1 MKNKFFK
8 IMSEELEN
16 EKKSKKIDILKTSLF
31 LYMTVISK
39 VLYEELE
46 VLKNNNYLFLEYLN
60 NIGFTYNLKENYLK
74 NMKNL
79 SSKIKIFEDTYKAIE
94 SRLNREELI
103 EDAGAMEIDIKL
115 DIFRGQCVKIAK
127 NYIDKIINSAVI
139 SNDNIVQLL
148 SEILGIKNN
157 EILYA
162 INFFEENMFYDYE
175 IPKNEIDAIT
185 DILFSI
191 ANLKKKEKISII
203 LTKEITSKELIY
215 ESIKNNKKGIV
226 EKSAIDSLTLEEKEE
241 LVKLDKIQCIISVP
255 FNNILKNQ
263 VVIFNEEKE
272 EKEHILFVQ
281 TQDFFEKGN
290 EKIKVE
296 NFKEL
301 LKILDEKEEVN
312 GVLKSVSNDAV
323 LEKECNFDILNYVFK
338 IKEKINLE
346 ELMAEKNESYEIMMK
361 KREKCDKLLR
371 ESLEIKKAE

>member
-103 EDAGAMEIDIKL
+103 EDAGAMEIDLKL

-127 NYIDKIINSAVI
+127 NYIDKIINSVVI
-139 SNDNIVQLL
+139 PNDNTVQLL

-301 LKILDEKEEVN
+301 LKILDEKKEVN

-346 ELMAEKNESYEIMMK
+346 ELMAEKDESYKIMTE
-361 KREKCDKLLR
+361 KRERCDKLLR
-371 ESLEIKKAE
+371 ESLEVKK

>member
-103 EDAGAMEIDIKL
+103 EDAGAMEIDLKL

-139 SNDNIVQLL
+139 PNDNTVQLL

-272 EKEHILFVQ
+272 EKKHILFVQ

-346 ELMAEKNESYEIMMK
+346 ELMAEKDESYKIMTE
-361 KREKCDKLLR
+361 KRERCDKLLR
-371 ESLEIKKAE
+371 ESLEVKK

>member
-103 EDAGAMEIDIKL
+103 EDAGAMEIDLKL

-139 SNDNIVQLL
+139 PNDNTVQLL
-148 SEILGIKNN
+148 SEILGIKND

-272 EKEHILFVQ
+272 EKKHILFVQ

-346 ELMAEKNESYEIMMK
+346 ELMAEKDESYKIMTE
-361 KREKCDKLLR
+361 KRERCDKLLR
-371 ESLEIKKAE
+371 ESLEVKK

>member
-103 EDAGAMEIDIKL
+103 EDAGAMEIDLKL

-139 SNDNIVQLL
+139 PNDNTVQLL

-226 EKSAIDSLTLEEKEE
+226 EKSVIDSLTLEEKEE
-241 LVKLDKIQCIISVP
+241 LVKSDKIQCIISVP
-255 FNNILKNQ
+255 FNNVLKNQ
-263 VVIFNEEKE
+263 VIIFNEEKE

-346 ELMAEKNESYEIMMK
+346 ELMAEKDESYKIMTE

-371 ESLEIKKAE
+371 ESLEVKK

>member
-103 EDAGAMEIDIKL
+103 EDAGAMEIDLKL

-127 NYIDKIINSAVI
+127 NYIDKIINSVVI
-139 SNDNIVQLL
+139 PNDNTVQLL

-241 LVKLDKIQCIISVP
+241 LVKSDKIQCIISVP

-346 ELMAEKNESYEIMMK
+346 ELMAEKDESYKIMTE

-371 ESLEIKKAE
+371 ESLEVKK

>member
-103 EDAGAMEIDIKL
+103 EDAGAMEIDLKL

-139 SNDNIVQLL
+139 PNDNTVQLL

-241 LVKLDKIQCIISVP
+241 LVKSDKIQCIISVP

-346 ELMAEKNESYEIMMK
+346 ELMAEKDESYKIMTE
-361 KREKCDKLLR
+361 KREICDKLLR
-371 ESLEIKKAE
+371 ESLEVKK

>member
-103 EDAGAMEIDIKL
+103 EDAGAMEIDLKL

-139 SNDNIVQLL
+139 PNDNTVQLL

-241 LVKLDKIQCIISVP
+241 LVKSDKIQCVISVP
-255 FNNILKNQ
+255 FNNVLKNQ
-263 VVIFNEEKE
+263 VIIFNEEKE

-346 ELMAEKNESYEIMMK
+346 ELMAEKDESYKIMTE
-361 KREKCDKLLR
+361 KRERCDKLLR
-371 ESLEIKKAE
+371 ESLEVKK

>member
-103 EDAGAMEIDIKL
+103 EDAGAMEIDLKL

-139 SNDNIVQLL
+139 PNDNTVQLL

-241 LVKLDKIQCIISVP
+241 LVKSDKIQCIISVP

-338 IKEKINLE
+338 VKEKINLE
-346 ELMAEKNESYEIMMK
+346 ELMAEKDESYKIMTE
-361 KREKCDKLLR
+361 KREICDKLLR
-371 ESLEIKKAE
+371 ESLEVKK

>member
-16 EKKSKKIDILKTSLF
+16 EKKSKKMDILKTSLF

-103 EDAGAMEIDIKL
+103 EDAGAMEIDLKL
-115 DIFRGQCVKIAK
+115 DIFRGQCVKIVK

-139 SNDNIVQLL
+139 PNDNTVQLL

-241 LVKLDKIQCIISVP
+241 LVKSDKIQCIISVP

-272 EKEHILFVQ
+272 EKKHILFVQ

-346 ELMAEKNESYEIMMK
+346 ELMAEKDESYKIMTE
-361 KREKCDKLLR
+361 KRERCDKLLR
-371 ESLEIKKAE
+371 ESLEVKK

>member
-103 EDAGAMEIDIKL
+103 EDAGAMEIDLKL

-139 SNDNIVQLL
+139 PNDNTVQLL
-148 SEILGIKNN
+148 SEILGIRNN
-157 EILYA
+157 EILYD

-226 EKSAIDSLTLEEKEE
+226 EKSVIDLLTLEEKEE
-241 LVKLDKIQCIISVP
+241 LVKSDKIQCIISVP

-346 ELMAEKNESYEIMMK
+346 ELMAEKDESYKIMTE
-361 KREKCDKLLR
+361 KRERCDKLLR
-371 ESLEIKKAE
+371 ESLEVKK

>member
-8 IMSEELEN
+8 VMSEELEN

-103 EDAGAMEIDIKL
+103 EDAGAMEIDLKL

-139 SNDNIVQLL
+139 PNDNTVQLL

-241 LVKLDKIQCIISVP
+241 LVKSDKIQCIISVP
-255 FNNILKNQ
+255 FNNVLKNQ

-338 IKEKINLE
+338 VKEKINLE
-346 ELMAEKNESYEIMMK
+346 ELMAEKDESYKIMTE
-361 KREKCDKLLR
+361 KRERCDKLLR
-371 ESLEIKKAE
+371 ESLEVKK

>member
-79 SSKIKIFEDTYKAIE
+79 SSKIKIFEETYKAIE

-103 EDAGAMEIDIKL
+103 EDAGAMEIDLKL

-139 SNDNIVQLL
+139 PNDNTVQLL

-241 LVKLDKIQCIISVP
+241 LVKSDKIQCIISVP

-338 IKEKINLE
+338 VKEKINLE
-346 ELMAEKNESYEIMMK
+346 ELMAEKDESYKIMTE
-361 KREKCDKLLR
+361 KRERCDKLLR
-371 ESLEIKKAE
+371 ESLEVKK

>member
-8 IMSEELEN
+8 VMSEELEN

-74 NMKNL
+74 NMENL

-226 EKSAIDSLTLEEKEE
+226 EKSVIDLLTLEEKEE
-241 LVKLDKIQCIISVP
+241 LVKSDKIQCVISVP
-255 FNNILKNQ
+255 FNNVLKNQ
-263 VVIFNEEKE
+263 VIIFNEEKE

-346 ELMAEKNESYEIMMK
+346 ELMAEKDESYKIMTE

-371 ESLEIKKAE
+371 ESLEVKK

>member
-139 SNDNIVQLL
+139 PNDNTVQLL

-226 EKSAIDSLTLEEKEE
+226 EKSVIDLLTLEEKEE
-241 LVKLDKIQCIISVP
+241 LVKSDKIQCVISVP
-255 FNNILKNQ
+255 FNNVLKNQ
-263 VVIFNEEKE
+263 VIIFNEEKE

-338 IKEKINLE
+338 VKEKINLE
-346 ELMAEKNESYEIMMK
+346 ELMAEKDESYKIMTE
-361 KREKCDKLLR
+361 KREICDKLLR
-371 ESLEIKKAE
+371 ESLEVKK

>member
-8 IMSEELEN
+8 VMSEELEN

-74 NMKNL
+74 NMENL

-226 EKSAIDSLTLEEKEE
+226 EKSVIDLLTLEEKEE
-241 LVKLDKIQCIISVP
+241 LVKSDKIQCVISVP
-255 FNNILKNQ
+255 FNNVLKNQ
-263 VVIFNEEKE
+263 VIIFNEEKE

-301 LKILDEKEEVN
+301 LKILDENEEVN

-371 ESLEIKKAE
+371 ESLEIKK

>member
-8 IMSEELEN
+8 VMSEELEN

-103 EDAGAMEIDIKL
+103 EDAGAMEIDLKL

-139 SNDNIVQLL
+139 PNDNTVQLL

-241 LVKLDKIQCIISVP
+241 LVKSDKIQCIISVP

-346 ELMAEKNESYEIMMK
+346 ELMAEKDESYKIMTE
-361 KREKCDKLLR
+361 KRERCDKLLR
-371 ESLEIKKAE
+371 ESLEVKK

>member
-103 EDAGAMEIDIKL
+103 EDAGAMEIDLKL

-139 SNDNIVQLL
+139 PNDNTVQLL

-226 EKSAIDSLTLEEKEE
+226 EKSVIDSLTLEEKEE
-241 LVKLDKIQCIISVP
+241 LVKSDKIQCVISVP
-255 FNNILKNQ
+255 FNNVLKNQ
-263 VVIFNEEKE
+263 VIIFNEEKE

-301 LKILDEKEEVN
+301 LKILEEKEEVN

-346 ELMAEKNESYEIMMK
+346 ELMAEKDESYKIMTE
-361 KREKCDKLLR
+361 KRERCDKLLR
-371 ESLEIKKAE
+371 ESLEVKK

>member
-103 EDAGAMEIDIKL
+103 EDAGAMEIDLKL

-139 SNDNIVQLL
+139 PNDNTVQLL

-175 IPKNEIDAIT
+175 IPKNEIDTIT

-226 EKSAIDSLTLEEKEE
+226 EKSVIDLLTLEEKEE
-241 LVKLDKIQCIISVP
+241 LVKSDKIQCIISVP

-272 EKEHILFVQ
+272 EKKHILFVQ

-371 ESLEIKKAE
+371 ESLEIKK

>member
-8 IMSEELEN
+8 VMSEELEN

-79 SSKIKIFEDTYKAIE
+79 SSKINIFEDTYKAIE

-103 EDAGAMEIDIKL
+103 EDAGAMEIDLKL

-139 SNDNIVQLL
+139 PNDNTVQLL

-241 LVKLDKIQCIISVP
+241 LVKSDKIQCIISVP

-346 ELMAEKNESYEIMMK
+346 ELMAEKDESYKIMTE
-361 KREKCDKLLR
+361 KRERCDKLLR
-371 ESLEIKKAE
+371 ESLEVKK

>member
-8 IMSEELEN
+8 VMSEELEN

-241 LVKLDKIQCIISVP
+241 LVKSDKIQCVISVP

-272 EKEHILFVQ
+272 EKKHILFVQ

-346 ELMAEKNESYEIMMK
+346 ELMAEKDESYKIMTE
-361 KREKCDKLLR
+361 KRERCDKLLR
-371 ESLEIKKAE
+371 ESLEVKK

>member
-8 IMSEELEN
+8 IMCEELEN
-16 EKKSKKIDILKTSLF
+16 EKNSKKIDILKTSLF

-74 NMKNL
+74 NMENL

-226 EKSAIDSLTLEEKEE
+226 EKSVIDLLTLEEKEE
-241 LVKLDKIQCIISVP
+241 LVKSDKIQCVISVP
-255 FNNILKNQ
+255 FNNVLKNQ
-263 VVIFNEEKE
+263 VIIFNEEKE

-371 ESLEIKKAE
+371 ESLEIKK

>member
-8 IMSEELEN
+8 VMSEELEN

-74 NMKNL
+74 NMENL

-127 NYIDKIINSAVI
+127 NYIYKIINSAVI

-226 EKSAIDSLTLEEKEE
+226 EKSVIDLLTLEEKEE
-241 LVKLDKIQCIISVP
+241 LVKSDKIQCVISVP
-255 FNNILKNQ
+255 FNNVLKNQ
-263 VVIFNEEKE
+263 VIIFNEEKE

-371 ESLEIKKAE
+371 ESLEIKK

>member
-16 EKKSKKIDILKTSLF
+16 EKKSKKIDVLKTSLF

-74 NMKNL
+74 NMENL

-103 EDAGAMEIDIKL
+103 EDAGAMEIDLKL

-139 SNDNIVQLL
+139 PNDNTVQLL
-148 SEILGIKNN
+148 SEILEIKNN

-175 IPKNEIDAIT
+175 IPKNEIDTIT

-191 ANLKKKEKISII
+191 ANLEKKEKISII
-203 LTKEITSKELIY
+203 LTKETTSKELIY

-226 EKSAIDSLTLEEKEE
+226 EKSVIDSLTLEEKEE
-241 LVKLDKIQCIISVP
+241 LVKSDKIQCIISVP
-255 FNNILKNQ
+255 FNNVLKNQ
-263 VVIFNEEKE
+263 VIIFNEEKE

-301 LKILDEKEEVN
+301 LKILDKKEEVN

-346 ELMAEKNESYEIMMK
+346 ELMAEKDESYKIMTE

-371 ESLEIKKAE
+371 ESLEVKK

>member
-8 IMSEELEN
+8 VMSEELEN

-103 EDAGAMEIDIKL
+103 EDAGAMEIDLKL

-139 SNDNIVQLL
+139 PNDNTVQLL

-241 LVKLDKIQCIISVP
+241 LVKSDKIQCIISVP

-272 EKEHILFVQ
+272 EKKHILFVQ

-346 ELMAEKNESYEIMMK
+346 ELMAEKDESYKIMTE
-361 KREKCDKLLR
+361 KRERCDKLLR
-371 ESLEIKKAE
+371 ESLEVKK

>member
-103 EDAGAMEIDIKL
+103 EDAGAMEIDLKL

-127 NYIDKIINSAVI
+127 NYIDKIINSVVI
-139 SNDNIVQLL
+139 PNDNTVQLL

-162 INFFEENMFYDYE
+162 INFFEESMFYDYE
-175 IPKNEIDAIT
+175 IPKNEIDTIT

-191 ANLKKKEKISII
+191 ANLEKKEKISII

-226 EKSAIDSLTLEEKEE
+226 EKSVIDLLTLEEKEE
-241 LVKLDKIQCIISVP
+241 LVKSDKIQCVISVP
-255 FNNILKNQ
+255 FNNVLKNQ

-346 ELMAEKNESYEIMMK
+346 ELMAEKDESYKIMTE
-361 KREKCDKLLR
+361 KRERCDKLLR
-371 ESLEIKKAE
+371 ESLEVKK

>member
-8 IMSEELEN
+8 VMSEELEN

-39 VLYEELE
+39 VICEELE
-46 VLKNNNYLFLEYLN
+46 VLKNTDYQFLEYLDN
-60 NIGFTYNLKENYLK
+60 LGFTYNLKENYLE

-79 SSKIKIFEDTYKAIE
+79 ASKIELFEETYKTIE
-94 SRLNREELI
+94 NRLNREEII
-103 EDAGAMEIDIKL
+103 EDAGSMEIDLKL
-115 DIFRGQCVKIAK
+115 DIFRGQCIKIAK
-127 NYIDKIINSAVI
+127 NYIDKIINCSVI
-139 SNDNIVQLL
+139 PTDNTVQLL

-226 EKSAIDSLTLEEKEE
+226 EKSVIDLLTLEE
-241 LVKLDKIQCIISVP
+241 IQCVISVP
-255 FNNILKNQ
+255 FNNVLKNQ
-263 VVIFNEEKE
+263 VIIFNEEKE

-346 ELMAEKNESYEIMMK
+346 ELMAEKDESYKIMTE
-361 KREKCDKLLR
+361 KRERCDKLLR
-371 ESLEIKKAE
+371 ESLEVKK

>member
-103 EDAGAMEIDIKL
+103 EDAGAMEIDLKL

-139 SNDNIVQLL
+139 PNDNTVQLL

-241 LVKLDKIQCIISVP
+241 LVKSDKIQCIISVP

-272 EKEHILFVQ
+272 EKKHILFVQ

-346 ELMAEKNESYEIMMK
+346 ELMAEKDESYKIMTE
-361 KREKCDKLLR
+361 KRERCDKLLR
-371 ESLEIKKAE
+371 ESLEVKK

>member
-8 IMSEELEN
+8 VMSEELEN

-103 EDAGAMEIDIKL
+103 EDAGAMEIDLKL

-139 SNDNIVQLL
+139 PNDNTVQLL

-203 LTKEITSKELIY
+203 LTKEIPSKELIY

-241 LVKLDKIQCIISVP
+241 LVKSDKIQCIISVP

-272 EKEHILFVQ
+272 EKKHILFVQ

-371 ESLEIKKAE
+371 ESLEIKK

>member
-103 EDAGAMEIDIKL
+103 EDAGAMEIDLKL

-139 SNDNIVQLL
+139 PNDNTVQLL

-241 LVKLDKIQCIISVP
+241 LVKSGKIQCIISVP

-301 LKILDEKEEVN
+301 LKILEEKEEVN

-346 ELMAEKNESYEIMMK
+346 ELMAEKDESYKIMTE
-361 KREKCDKLLR
+361 KRERCDKLLR
-371 ESLEIKKAE
+371 ESLEVKK

>member
-103 EDAGAMEIDIKL
+103 EDAGAMEIDLKL

-139 SNDNIVQLL
+139 PNDNTVQLL

-203 LTKEITSKELIY
+203 LTKEITSKKLIY
-215 ESIKNNKKGIV
+215 DLIKNNKKGIV
-226 EKSAIDSLTLEEKEE
+226 EKSAIDSLTLKEKEE
-241 LVKLDKIQCIISVP
+241 IVKSDKIQCIISVP

-346 ELMAEKNESYEIMMK
+346 ELMAEKDESYKIMTE
-361 KREKCDKLLR
+361 KRERCDKLLR
-371 ESLEIKKAE
+371 ESLEVKK

>member
-103 EDAGAMEIDIKL
+103 EDAGAMEIDLKL

-139 SNDNIVQLL
+139 PNDNTVQLL

-175 IPKNEIDAIT
+175 IPKNEIDTIT

-241 LVKLDKIQCIISVP
+241 LVKSDKIQCIISVP

-272 EKEHILFVQ
+272 EKKHILFVQ

-346 ELMAEKNESYEIMMK
+346 ELMAEKDESYKIMTE
-361 KREKCDKLLR
+361 KRERCDKLLR
-371 ESLEIKKAE
+371 ESLEVKK

>member
-103 EDAGAMEIDIKL
+103 EDAGAMEIDLKL

-139 SNDNIVQLL
+139 PNDNTVQLL

-241 LVKLDKIQCIISVP
+241 LVKSDKIQCIISVP

-338 IKEKINLE
+338 IKEKIDLE
-346 ELMAEKNESYEIMMK
+346 ELMAEKDESYKIMTE
-361 KREKCDKLLR
+361 KRERCDKLLR
-371 ESLEIKKAE
+371 ESLEVKK

>member
-103 EDAGAMEIDIKL
+103 EDAGAMEIDLKL
-115 DIFRGQCVKIAK
+115 DIFRGQCVKIVK

-139 SNDNIVQLL
+139 PNDNTVQLL

-226 EKSAIDSLTLEEKEE
+226 EKSVIDLLTLEEKEE
-241 LVKLDKIQCIISVP
+241 LVKSDKIQCVISVP
-255 FNNILKNQ
+255 FNNVLKNQ
-263 VVIFNEEKE
+263 VIIFNEEKE

-371 ESLEIKKAE
+371 ESLEIKK